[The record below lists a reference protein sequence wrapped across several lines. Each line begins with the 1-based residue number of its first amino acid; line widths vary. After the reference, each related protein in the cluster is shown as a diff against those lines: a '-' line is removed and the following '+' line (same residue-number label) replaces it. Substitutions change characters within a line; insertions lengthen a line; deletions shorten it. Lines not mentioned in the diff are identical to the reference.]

1 MRIRYNSIV
10 LSTIAAAM
18 LGAVA
23 FQGLHAQTKP
33 PVYVVNEI
41 DVTDSAGFQKYAD
54 AQAQLIQKHGGRY
67 IIRGGKVVTTF
78 DGEPPKRFTIYVFEN
93 DDALQAWRN
102 VRRPKSYSQLEV
114 NTASSVHSRS
124 KVSQNNPEHD
134 HETKMAQSAQ
144 TSCGAPFLSLSVSAR
159 LNCAQ

>member
-78 DGEPPKRFTIYVFEN
+78 DGEPNGSRSMFSKMMTLCRRGATI
-93 DDALQAWRN
+93 
-102 VRRPKSYSQLEV
+102 RRPKSYSQLEV

>member
-1 MRIRYNSIV
+1 MKIRYNRIV
-10 LSTIAAAM
+10 LSIIAAAV

-78 DGEPPKRFTIYVFEN
+78 DGEPPKRFTIYVFDN

-102 VRRPKSYSQLEV
+102 DPAAKELFATRSQYGKF
-114 NTASSVHSRS
+114 RS
-124 KVSQNNPEHD
+124 FAIE
-134 HETKMAQSAQ
+134 
-144 TSCGAPFLSLSVSAR
+144 GLSK
-159 LNCAQ
+159 